1 MIDKPLKKSSSI
13 PWGMIVLFV
22 CFLGAAVYVV
32 KIVLAED
39 GPRQKSAPVMVTLL
53 KPPPP
58 VTIKE
63 KPIEPPKELL
73 KQQEIIDPGLQN
85 EPESPGDDKPAG
97 DSLGVDA
104 EGKAGSDA
112 FGLVGKKGGRG
123 LLEGG
128 DGLGKYSLQS
138 RFAGYTQIVQTTIR
152 KGVMKRLDEEGGIPK
167 GRFEV
172 AVQVN
177 LDSAG
182 AVIDYRIIGSSGNH
196 RIDDAVM
203 QVLATIKM
211 KEPPPDGMPQKMIFK
226 INSQG

>member
-1 MIDKPLKKSSSI
+1 MIAL
-13 PWGMIVLFV
+13 IVGL
-22 CFLGAAVYVV
+22 LGAAVYVV

-39 GPRQKSAPVMVTLL
+39 SPRQKSAPVVVTLL

-58 VTIKE
+58 VMIKE
-63 KPIEPPKELL
+63 KPIEPLKEIQ
-73 KQQEIIDPGLQN
+73 KQDEIIDPGLQN
-85 EPESPGDDKPAG
+85 ESQNSSDSQPAG

-104 EGKAGSDA
+104 EGKAGSDS

-138 RFAGYTQIVQTTIR
+138 RYSGYTQIVQTTIR
-152 KGVMKRLDEEGGIPK
+152 KRVMKRLDEEGGIPK
-167 GRFEV
+167 GKFEV
-172 AVQVN
+172 AIQVN

-182 AVIDYRIIGSSGNH
+182 AVVDYRIIGSSGNH
-196 RIDDAVM
+196 RIDDAVK
-203 QVLATIKM
+203 QVLVDCKI

-226 INSQG
+226 IISQG